1 MIMNNIILLNV
12 VAANNG
18 SGQHTVHVAANNGSG
33 QHTVHE
39 HSMLELDRGRTI
51 KPTWVRGCARVHPWI
66 DDAATLVRVNSV
78 CNALHCMALMM
89 HE

>member
-12 VAANNG
+12 
-18 SGQHTVHVAANNGSG
+18 VAANNGSG